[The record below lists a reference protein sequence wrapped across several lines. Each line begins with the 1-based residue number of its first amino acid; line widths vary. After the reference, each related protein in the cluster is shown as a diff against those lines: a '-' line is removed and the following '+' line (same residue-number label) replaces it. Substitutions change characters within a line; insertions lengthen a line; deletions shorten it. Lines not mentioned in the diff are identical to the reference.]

1 MKVIYVL
8 TFVLTATLFSSCS
21 DSEEDSVPP
30 YLYTFHLKFVDAE
43 NNNLLME
50 EDENL
55 LVANFGVDPSSENDV
70 ESFEVKSELI
80 GDELFFK
87 VSVSSRP
94 TQRLEKINF
103 FFKSEK
109 IFNSDEICKIKTVWS
124 WDNELDNSPKEV
136 FWDDSS
142 LPANVVTSEFKYFL
156 ITQ

>member
-8 TFVLTATLFSSCS
+8 TLVLTAALFSSCS

-55 LVANFGVDPSSENDV
+55 LVANFGVDPSSENEI
-70 ESFEVKSELI
+70 ESIEIKREVI
-80 GDELFFK
+80 GDELFLK
-87 VSVSSRP
+87 VSVSSSP
-94 TQRLEKINF
+94 TQRLKNISF
-103 FFKSEK
+103 FFKSVR
-109 IFNSDEICKIKTVWS
+109 IFNSDEIYQIKTVWS

-136 FWDDSS
+136 FLDNSS